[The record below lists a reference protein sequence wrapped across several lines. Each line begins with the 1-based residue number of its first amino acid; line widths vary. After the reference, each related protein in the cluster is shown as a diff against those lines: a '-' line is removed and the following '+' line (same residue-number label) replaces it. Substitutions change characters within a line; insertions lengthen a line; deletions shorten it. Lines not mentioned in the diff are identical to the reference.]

1 MKDKGVG
8 KILKIYRI
16 IYQEV
21 FYDKKRIIQ
30 SQENCFLWKYGK
42 SGQVNRGLSV
52 TGDTVIAMN
61 KS

>member
-1 MKDKGVG
+1 MKDNDVG

-30 SQENCFLWKYGK
+30 SQENCFL
-42 SGQVNRGLSV
+42 
-52 TGDTVIAMN
+52 
-61 KS
+61 

>member
-1 MKDKGVG
+1 MKDNGVG

>member
-1 MKDKGVG
+1 MKDNDVG
-8 KILKIYRI
+8 KIFKIYRI

-42 SGQVNRGLSV
+42 SSQVNRGLSV